1 MKKYDRFGRSI
12 KAHHNR
18 HPETGITPDYRD
30 PDLAFKNA
38 IQSGVFHETPNKKSY
53 NFVGNWMYM
62 HSEIFKHPY
71 AECIIDQFKNIET
84 RKYIQVK
91 VL

>member
-12 KAHHNR
+12 KAHHDR

-38 IQSGVFHETPNKKSY
+38 IQSGVFHEIPDKKSY
-53 NFVGNWMYM
+53 NFVGNWMCIQKFLNILTRNALLIN
-62 HSEIFKHPY
+62 SKTLKRENIFK
-71 AECIIDQFKNIET
+71 
-84 RKYIQVK
+84 
-91 VL
+91 